1 MKAIELKS
9 KTNQAGHLKID
20 LDLNVKNSAVRV
32 LILMDESEEEQN
44 WAAYALKSEAFDFL
58 KEPEE
63 DIYSIRDGKPF
74 ND

>member
-9 KTNQAGHLKID
+9 KTNQSGRLKID

-44 WAAYALKSEAFDFL
+44 WATYALKNEAFDFL

-63 DIYSIRDGKPF
+63 DIYSIQDGKPF

>member
-1 MKAIELKS
+1 MKAIELTS

-32 LILMDESEEEQN
+32 LILMDENDEEKD
-44 WAAYALKSEAFDFL
+44 WANYALKSEAFDFL

>member
-20 LDLNVKNSAVRV
+20 LDLNIKNSAVRV
-32 LILMDESEEEQN
+32 LILMDENEEEQN
-44 WAAYALKSEAFDFL
+44 WATYALKNEAFDFL

-63 DIYSIRDGKPF
+63 DIYSIKDGKPF